1 MHAYYKTNENCVQ
14 HHACRYTFKD
24 DHNQAC
30 VRKLIS
36 EVQALNPSFEARDI
50 RGMYMYTAQFKS

>member
-1 MHAYYKTNENCVQ
+1 MHTIKLYSTL
-14 HHACRYTFKD
+14 CRYTFKD

-36 EVQALNPSFEARDI
+36 EVQAFNPSFEARNI
-50 RGMYMYTAQFKS
+50 RGMYMYVAQLKRIDYLY